1 MLDPLT
7 GSLVYINGGHNP
19 PLLLPADGGPPAAL
33 DITGPA
39 VGVQPDCVYTLGYA
53 QLNPGDTLFAFT
65 DGVPEARCPN
75 GSFLGDERMLELLA
89 GIPVSGKD
97 VVDRMD
103 LAVREHTGTAEQHD
117 DVTMLALHRPRA
129 ARGPRADGARHQVV
143 A

>member
-1 MLDPLT
+1 M
-7 GSLVYINGGHNP
+7 
-19 PLLLPADGGPPAAL
+19 
-33 DITGPA
+33 
-39 VGVQPDCVYTLGYA
+39 
-53 QLNPGDTLFAFT
+53 FT

-89 GIPVSGKD
+89 GPPASGKD

-117 DVTMLALHRPRA
+117 DVTMLALHRPRT
-129 ARGPRADGARHQVV
+129 ARGPYADGTGHQVV